1 VAAPFEGEPVP
12 SLTDL
17 VPDPTALETLHTGS
31 TWAEGPCWIPAT
43 RTLRWSDIPGDRI
56 LQWAP
61 SEDAASGGTVS
72 VYADGVE
79 FTNGR
84 TLDRDGS
91 VVQCS
96 HGLRRVERDREGVV
110 TPITSR
116 WGAVAY
122 NSPNDVVV
130 ARDGSV
136 WFTDPAYG
144 ITQPREGH
152 PGVREYGDHWV
163 FRCGPDGEDLRP
175 VVLDV
180 DEPNGLAFSPDERV
194 LYVASSD
201 SARPVIRAY
210 DVVTDAE
217 AAPVATDAEAA
228 PGVPGVRVK
237 NGRDLVRFAPG
248 EGVPDGIRVD
258 EAGRIWSSAAV
269 GVFVST
275 PDGTRIGT
283 IPVPEVVAN
292 LCFGGDDGRDL
303 FITATTS
310 VHRIRTTTR
319 DAARR

>member
-1 VAAPFEGEPVP
+1 MPVP

-17 VPDPTALETLHTGS
+17 VPDPTALETLDAGS

-43 RTLRWSDIPGDRI
+43 RTLRWSDIPGDRV
-56 LQWAP
+56 LQW
-61 SEDAASGGTVS
+61 SAADGTVS
-72 VYADGVE
+72 AYATGVE

-84 TLDRDGS
+84 ILDPDGS

-96 HGLRRVERDREGVV
+96 HGLRRVERDRDGTV
-110 TPITSR
+110 TPITTS
-116 WGAVAY
+116 WGAVRY

-163 FRCGPDGEDLRP
+163 FRCGPDGQDLRP
-175 VVLDV
+175 VVVDV

-201 SARPVIRAY
+201 GDRPVIRAY
-210 DVVTDAE
+210 DVSTE
-217 AAPVATDAEAA
+217 PAADGADATDVR
-228 PGVPGVRVK
+228 PVRVK
-237 NGRDLVRFAPG
+237 GGRDLVRFGPG

-258 EAGRIWSSAAV
+258 EAGRIWSSSAI
-269 GVFVST
+269 GVLVHE

-292 LCFGGDDGRDL
+292 LCFGGDDGTTL
-303 FITATTS
+303 FVTATTS
-310 VHRIRTTTR
+310 LRRIRTTTR

>member
-1 VAAPFEGEPVP
+1 MP

-31 TWAEGPCWIPAT
+31 TWAEGPCWVPAT
-43 RTLRWSDIPGDRI
+43 RTLRWSDIPADRV
-56 LQWAP
+56 LQW
-61 SEDAASGGTVS
+61 SAADGSVS
-72 VYADGVE
+72 VYAQGVE

-84 TLDRDGS
+84 TLDHDGS

-96 HGLRRVERDREGVV
+96 HGRRRVERDRDGVV
-110 TPITSR
+110 TPITTR

-152 PGVREYGDHWV
+152 PGEREYGDHWV

-201 SARPVIRAY
+201 GDRPVIRAY
-210 DVVTDAE
+210 DVVTDA
-217 AAPVATDAEAA
+217 PAA

-237 NGRDLVRFAPG
+237 NGRDLVRFAPD
-248 EGVPDGIRVD
+248 EGVPDGLRVD
-258 EAGRIWSSAAV
+258 EDGRIWTSAAV
-269 GVFVST
+269 GVFVHE
-275 PDGTRIGT
+275 PDGSRIGLV
-283 IPVPEVVAN
+283 PVPETVAN

-303 FITATTS
+303 FVTATTS

>member
-1 VAAPFEGEPVP
+1 MPDLRTAE
-12 SLTDL
+12 L
-17 VPDPTALETLHTGS
+17 VPDPTALETLDTGS

-56 LQWAP
+56 MQW
-61 SEDAASGGTVS
+61 SAAEGTVS
-72 VYADGVE
+72 VYADDVE
-79 FTNGR
+79 YTNGR

-96 HGLRRVERDREGVV
+96 HGLRRVERDRDGTV
-110 TPITSR
+110 TPITSS
-116 WGAVAY
+116 WGGVRY

-130 ARDGSV
+130 TRDGSV

-163 FRCGPDGEDLRP
+163 FRCGPAGEDLRP

-201 SARPVIRAY
+201 RDRPVIRVY
-210 DVVTDAE
+210 DVVVDPDA
-217 AAPVATDAEAA
+217 AGAPA
-228 PGVPGVRVK
+228 VRVK
-237 NGRDLVRFAPG
+237 NGRDLVRFAPD

-258 EAGRIWSSAAV
+258 EAGRIWSSSAL
-269 GVFVST
+269 GVVVCSA
-275 PDGTRIGT
+275 DGVRIGT
-283 IPVPEVVAN
+283 VPVPEVVSN
-292 LCFGGDDGRDL
+292 LCFGGDDGRTL

>member
-1 VAAPFEGEPVP
+1 
-12 SLTDL
+12 
-17 VPDPTALETLHTGS
+17 
-31 TWAEGPCWIPAT
+31 
-43 RTLRWSDIPGDRI
+43 
-56 LQWAP
+56 
-61 SEDAASGGTVS
+61 
-72 VYADGVE
+72 
-79 FTNGR
+79 
-84 TLDRDGS
+84 
-91 VVQCS
+91 
-96 HGLRRVERDREGVV
+96 VERDRDGVV
-110 TPITSR
+110 TPITTR

-152 PGVREYGDHWV
+152 PGEREYGDHWV

-201 SARPVIRAY
+201 GDRPVIRAY
-210 DVVTDAE
+210 DVDTDG
-217 AAPVATDAEAA
+217 PAA

-248 EGVPDGIRVD
+248 EGVPDGLRVD
-258 EAGRIWSSAAV
+258 EAGRIWTSAAV
-269 GVFVST
+269 GVFVYE
-275 PDGTRIGT
+275 PDGTRIGVV
-283 IPVPEVVAN
+283 PVPETVAN

-303 FITATTS
+303 FVTATTS

>member
-1 VAAPFEGEPVP
+1 VP
-12 SLTDL
+12 ESTIAEL
-17 VPDPTALETLHTGS
+17 VPDSTALETLDTGS
-31 TWAEGPCWIPAT
+31 TWAEGPCWIPTT

-56 LQWAP
+56 MQW
-61 SEDAASGGTVS
+61 SAADGSVS

-79 FTNGR
+79 YTNGR

-96 HGLRRVERDREGVV
+96 HGLRRVERDRDGTV
-110 TPITSR
+110 TPITSS
-116 WGAVAY
+116 WGAVRY

-144 ITQPREGH
+144 ITEPREGH

-201 SARPVIRAY
+201 RDRPVIRAY
-210 DVVTDAE
+210 DVVVDRDA
-217 AAPVATDAEAA
+217 AGAPA
-228 PGVPGVRVK
+228 VRVK
-237 NGRDLVRFAPG
+237 NGRDLVRFASD

-258 EAGRIWSSAAV
+258 EAGRIWSSSAV
-269 GVFVST
+269 GVVVHSA
-275 PDGTRIGT
+275 DGARIGT
-283 IPVPEVVAN
+283 IPVPEVVSN
-292 LCFGGDDGRDL
+292 LCFGGDDGRTL

>member
-1 VAAPFEGEPVP
+1 MP

-17 VPDPTALETLHTGS
+17 VPDPAALETLHTGS
-31 TWAEGPCWIPAT
+31 TWAEGPCWVPTT
-43 RTLRWSDIPGDRI
+43 RTLRWSDIPGDRV
-56 LQWAP
+56 LQW
-61 SEDAASGGTVS
+61 SAADGSVS
-72 VYADGVE
+72 VYAQGVE

-84 TLDRDGS
+84 TLDHDGS

-96 HGLRRVERDREGVV
+96 HGRRRVERDRDGVV
-110 TPITSR
+110 TPITTR

-152 PGVREYGDHWV
+152 PGEREYGDHWV

-201 SARPVIRAY
+201 GDRPVIRAY
-210 DVVTDAE
+210 DVDTDG
-217 AAPVATDAEAA
+217 PAA

-248 EGVPDGIRVD
+248 EGVPDGLRVD
-258 EAGRIWSSAAV
+258 EDGRIWTSAAV
-269 GVFVST
+269 GVFVHE
-275 PDGTRIGT
+275 PDGTRIGLV
-283 IPVPEVVAN
+283 PVPETVAN

-303 FITATTS
+303 FVTATTS

>member
-1 VAAPFEGEPVP
+1 MPDLRTAE
-12 SLTDL
+12 L
-17 VPDPTALETLHTGS
+17 VPDPTALETLDTGS

-56 LQWAP
+56 MQW
-61 SEDAASGGTVS
+61 SAAEGTVS

-79 FTNGR
+79 YTNGR

-96 HGLRRVERDREGVV
+96 HGLRRVERDRDGTV
-110 TPITSR
+110 TPITSS
-116 WGAVAY
+116 WGGVRY

-130 ARDGSV
+130 TRDGSV

-163 FRCGPDGEDLRP
+163 FRCGPAGEDLRP

-201 SARPVIRAY
+201 RTRPVIRAY
-210 DVVTDAE
+210 DVVVDAD
-217 AAPVATDAEAA
+217 AAGA
-228 PGVPGVRVK
+228 PAVRVK
-237 NGRDLVRFAPG
+237 NGRDLVRFAPD

-258 EAGRIWSSAAV
+258 EAGRIWSSSAL
-269 GVFVST
+269 GVVISSA
-275 PDGTRIGT
+275 DGVRIGT
-283 IPVPEVVAN
+283 VPVPEVVSN
-292 LCFGGDDGRDL
+292 LCFGGDDGRTL

>member
-1 VAAPFEGEPVP
+1 VP

-17 VPDPTALETLHTGS
+17 VPDPTALETLHSGS

-43 RTLRWSDIPGDRI
+43 RTLRWSDIPGDRT
-56 LQWAP
+56 LQWA
-61 SEDAASGGTVS
+61 ASDGAVS
-72 VYADGVE
+72 VYAGGVE

-84 TLDRDGS
+84 TLDHDGS

-96 HGLRRVERDREGVV
+96 HGRRRVERDRDGVV
-110 TPITSR
+110 TPITTR

-152 PGVREYGDHWV
+152 PGEREYGDHWV

-201 SARPVIRAY
+201 GDRPVIRAY
-210 DVVTDAE
+210 DV
-217 AAPVATDAEAA
+217 ATDGPAA

-248 EGVPDGIRVD
+248 EGVPDGLRVD
-258 EAGRIWSSAAV
+258 EAGRIWTSAAI
-269 GVFVST
+269 GVFVYE
-275 PDGTRIGT
+275 PDGTRIAVV
-283 IPVPEVVAN
+283 PVPETVAN

-303 FITATTS
+303 FVTATTS